1 MEDDNTLEGENTL
14 DGYFPKE
21 EKRKISRVGLAFF
34 VMLAATA
41 VVTSVLQMLVSYF
54 APQLAEKNWY
64 IWVLS
69 MLPMYVVGL
78 PLCILLIRRVPKLE
92 FERRDMT
99 FGQFLTAIV
108 MCFGIMYPLSLVGN
122 LLSMLFGALTG
133 GGVNPIEAAVNSSS
147 PLMTLIFAVILGPVL
162 EEILFRGLIVSRLR
176 RYGDKAAII
185 FSAAVF
191 ALYHG
196 NFFQLFYAFG
206 LGLFFAFIYA
216 RTGKLRYTIG
226 LHMIVNFIGA
236 FVSSIV
242 TDKLDVDGIQET
254 ARSALEGGFGAGDV
268 AQLGGSLGSAAL
280 FALYAQIL
288 LGLTVAGVILLIV
301 KRRRFVCMPGP
312 VTIPKGRMFNAL
324 FLNVGFILFF
334 CACLVMII
342 VSLFAG

>member
-1 MEDDNTLEGENTL
+1 
-14 DGYFPKE
+14 
-21 EKRKISRVGLAFF
+21 
-34 VMLAATA
+34 MLVATA
-41 VVTSVLQMLVSYF
+41 AVQSLLGIVLARF
-54 APQLAEKNWY
+54 APDITAKDWY
-64 IWVLS
+64 IWALS
-69 MLPMYVVGL
+69 MAPMYIVGL
-78 PLCILLIRRVPKLE
+78 PLCILLIKKVPTLE

-147 PLMTLIFAVILGPVL
+147 PLMTLIFAVILGPIL

-176 RYGDKAAII
+176 RYGDKAAIV

-226 LHMIVNFIGA
+226 LHMIVNFVGA

-242 TDKLDVDGIQET
+242 MDKLDLDGIRET
-254 ARSALEGGFGAGDV
+254 AQAALRGGLGAGELPEL
-268 AQLGGSLGSAAL
+268 AGSLGSAAL
-280 FALYAQIL
+280 YALYAQIL
-288 LGLTVAGVILLIV
+288 LGLTVAGIILLIV
-301 KRRRFVCMPGP
+301 RRRRFVCMPGP

-334 CACLVMII
+334 CACLVMIV

>member
-1 MEDDNTLEGENTL
+1 M

-54 APQLAEKNWY
+54 APQLAEKDWY
-64 IWVLS
+64 VWVLS

-92 FERRDMT
+92 FERRDVT

-162 EEILFRGLIVSRLR
+162 EEILFRGLIVGRLR
-176 RYGDKAAII
+176 RYGDKAAIF
-185 FSAAVF
+185 FSATVF

-216 RTGKLRYTIG
+216 RTGRLRYTIG
-226 LHMIVNFIGA
+226 LHMIVNFVGSVA
-236 FVSSIV
+236 TQFVV
-242 TDKLDVDGIQET
+242 EKLGVGNVSDDALSALGG
-254 ARSALEGGFGAGDV
+254 ALEGGDLSGLTE
-268 AQLGGSLGSAAL
+268 LGGSFGRLALYAL
-280 FALYAQIL
+280 FAQALF
-288 LGLTVAGVILLIV
+288 GLCAAGIVLLIV
-301 KRRRFVCMPGP
+301 KRRRFVCLPGP
-312 VTIPKGRMFNAL
+312 VTIPKGRAFNAL

-334 CACLVMII
+334 CACLAVIV
-342 VSLFAG
+342 VSLFTGAV